1 MLEFLKSIFE
11 DKSLSYEEFCSL
23 IKENKELNLVNFK
36 KDEWVSKDEF
46 DRKELELTSIKGQ
59 LDNANKEIKSYKDL
73 DIEGIKKAAKE
84 WEEKYNLDTKELKS
98 KLARQEYEFKAKEY
112 LNGFNFINDR
122 MKKSVM
128 DEFLAQ
134 DFKLD
139 GSTFLG
145 ANDWMSKLKED
156 EPTIFVQDE
165 EEKEDPIIITKN
177 INFNDKKNKVSLS
190 ELMKKANLK
199 Q

>member
-1 MLEFLKSIFE
+1 MLEFLKSIFD
-11 DKSLSYEEFCSL
+11 DKSLSHEEFCSL
-23 IKENKELNLVNFK
+23 VKENKELNLINFK
-36 KDEWVSKDEF
+36 KDEWISKDEF

-59 LDNANKEIKSYKDL
+59 LDDANKEIKSYKDL

-84 WEEKYNLDTKELKS
+84 WEEKYNSDTKELKT
-98 KLARQEYEFKAKEY
+98 KLERQEYEFKAKEY

-139 GSTFLG
+139 GSIFLG

-156 EPTIFVQDE
+156 EPTIFIQED
-165 EEKEDPIIITKN
+165 EEKEEPIIITKKIDPN
-177 INFNDKKNKVSLS
+177 NNKNKVSLS
-190 ELMKKANLK
+190 ELMRKANLK